1 MYLYILYESQNDH
14 TLFSHTALT
23 GSFLQP
29 TESFGT
35 SMRTE
40 SL

>member
-1 MYLYILYESQNDH
+1 MYLSVLYESRNDH

-29 TESFGT
+29 TESFDT
-35 SMRTE
+35 AMRTE